1 MGKMYVYKK
10 MPIVAI
16 QVEGYPEQV
25 FVEYS
30 MREAEKKY
38 REKYGLKRVHLSK
51 DFRRSHWEANPNGRK
66 WIY

>member
-10 MPIVAI
+10 LPIVAI
-16 QVEGYPEQV
+16 QVEGYSEQV

-38 REKYGLKRVHLSK
+38 RGKYGLKRVHLSK
-51 DFRRSHWEANPNGRK
+51 DFRRSHWEANSNGRK

>member
-10 MPIVAI
+10 LPIVAI

-51 DFRRSHWEANPNGRK
+51 DFHRSHWETNPNGRK
-66 WIY
+66 WVY